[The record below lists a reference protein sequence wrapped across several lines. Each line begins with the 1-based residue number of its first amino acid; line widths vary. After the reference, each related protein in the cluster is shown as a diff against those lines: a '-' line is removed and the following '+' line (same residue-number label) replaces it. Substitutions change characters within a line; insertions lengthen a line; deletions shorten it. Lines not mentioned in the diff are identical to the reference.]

1 MISKT
6 CGICIARCPHSAFD
20 DEKIIKKTC
29 LAYKDG
35 CSKCLIMCPFHEQ
48 DYEKVK
54 KRYERMKR

>member
-6 CGICIARCPHSAFD
+6 CGICIARCPHSAFY

-35 CSKCLIMCPFHEQ
+35 CSKCLIMCPFHKQ

-54 KRYERMKR
+54 KKI